1 MVASSEDREELVK
14 KARALID
21 AATKGAFAKTTARTL
36 PVDFVRSF
44 SQAYAALRSV
54 GVAVLAQQ
62 AKILEMD
69 QDAVEHLLHG
79 GVSVRGIVMVAS
91 ACPPRVECSVDWT
104 APLATKEM
112 KETKRSMKAAQA
124 KIVNKVRAGAED
136 GSGGG
141 ASPTNHKELQIL
153 MTRQMTHYKATV
165 EAAEADEA
173 ATCARLM
180 KLVAD
185 LNPKYDLCVC
195 VVVCCA
201 WASIFPLSIQG
212 EKRLCLM
219 IL

>member
-1 MVASSEDREELVK
+1 MVASSEDREELAK

-36 PVDFVRSF
+36 TVDFVRSF

-54 GVAVLAQQ
+54 GMAVLEQQ

-69 QDAVEHLLHG
+69 HDAVEHLLHG
-79 GVSVRGIVMVAS
+79 GVSVRGNVAS
-91 ACPPRVECSVDWT
+91 TCPPRVECSVDWT

-112 KETKRSMKAAQA
+112 KETKRSMKAAQT

-141 ASPTNHKELQIL
+141 ASPTHQKELQIL

-185 LNPKYDLCVC
+185 LNPKYVCVC

-212 EKRLCLM
+212 EKRR
-219 IL
+219 

>member
-1 MVASSEDREELVK
+1 MVASSDREELAK
-14 KARALID
+14 NARALMD

-44 SQAYAALRSV
+44 SQAYVALRSV
-54 GVAVLAQQ
+54 AMAALEQQ
-62 AKILEMD
+62 AKVLKMD
-69 QDAVEHLLHG
+69 QDAVDHLLHG

-124 KIVNKVRAGAED
+124 KIVNKLRAGAED

-141 ASPTNHKELQIL
+141 ASPTHHKELQIL

-185 LNPKYDLCVC
+185 LNPKYVCVC
-195 VVVCCA
+195 VVVCCCA
-201 WASIFPLSIQG
+201 WASMFPLSIQG
-212 EKRLCLM
+212 EKRR
-219 IL
+219 